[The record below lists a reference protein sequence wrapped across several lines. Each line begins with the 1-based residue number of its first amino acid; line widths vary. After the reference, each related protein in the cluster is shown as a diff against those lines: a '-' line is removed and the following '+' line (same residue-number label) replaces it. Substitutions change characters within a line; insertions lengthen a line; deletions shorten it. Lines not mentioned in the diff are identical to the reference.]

1 MGRFSTSCLMLQTE
15 VNDDIQPSVHLS
27 VSPLARSGC
36 ASIKTFPEDW
46 RVIEVI
52 DQSWSGEGEHAYV
65 YVEKRNMNTAQV
77 AAWLAQQYD
86 VKEMNVGY
94 CGMKDKFALTQQWF
108 SVHSPLDIDAAELSF
123 GKASELSESADSL
136 AVEAIDASDGKAGS
150 VRVLQATRHNKKL
163 RRGEHALNHFQ
174 ITLRDLDAKDALD
187 DESLS
192 ALGLPFANYFGP
204 QRFGT
209 HNIESALAWLKDRR
223 SRKISRKVRGWHFS
237 VLRSLLFNKITEA
250 RVQAGNCHSFI
261 DGDVKEFIVPS
272 GSLWGRGRTVLTN
285 DALHIETQALA
296 ADAWVCEA
304 LEFAGVD
311 RGLRPLSVQPQD
323 FNYAKL
329 ADGALVINF
338 ALPPGAYA
346 TVLLAQHFDIK
357 DNSR

>member
-1 MGRFSTSCLMLQTE
+1 MPQTE
-15 VNDDIQPSVHLS
+15 VNVDIQASVE
-27 VSPLARSGC
+27 PLIVTAC

-46 RVIEVI
+46 RVTEVMH
-52 DQSWSGEGEHAYV
+52 QTWSDEGEHAYV

-86 VKEMNVGY
+86 VKEMNVGFS
-94 CGMKDKFALTQQWF
+94 GMKDKFAVTQQWF
-108 SVHSPLDIDAAELSF
+108 SIHSPLDIDPAELSF
-123 GKASELSESADSL
+123 GESAESL
-136 AVEAIDASDGKAGS
+136 DPIETEGIDATDAKTGS
-150 VRVLQATRHNKKL
+150 ARVLQATRHNKKL

-174 ITLRDLDAKDALD
+174 ITLRDLDANDPLD
-187 DESLS
+187 DTWLS

-209 HNIESALAWLKDRR
+209 NNIEAALGWLKDRR
-223 SRKISRKVRGWHFS
+223 SRKISRKARGWHFS
-237 VLRSLLFNKITEA
+237 VLRSLLFNKIAKA

-261 DGDVKEFIVPS
+261 EGDTHEFNVPS
-272 GSLWGRGRTVLTN
+272 GSLWGRGRTVLTS
-285 DALHIETQALA
+285 DALQIETQALA
-296 ADAWVCEA
+296 ADAWVCEG

-311 RGLRPLSVQPQD
+311 RGMRPLSVQPQG
-323 FNYAKL
+323 FNYAKF